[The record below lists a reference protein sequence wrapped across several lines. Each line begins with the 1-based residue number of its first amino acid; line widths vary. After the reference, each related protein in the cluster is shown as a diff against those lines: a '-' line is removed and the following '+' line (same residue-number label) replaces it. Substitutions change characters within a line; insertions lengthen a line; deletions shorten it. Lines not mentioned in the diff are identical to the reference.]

1 MFVGMPAALLL
12 HEFGSQVWHALGVLD
27 LRMAKRDRG

>member
-1 MFVGMPAALLL
+1 MFVGMPAALLAE
-12 HEFGSQVWHALGVLD
+12 HNRSALGVLD

>member
-1 MFVGMPAALLL
+1 MALTRANGEYGLCD
-12 HEFGSQVWHALGVLD
+12 HPRSALGVLD

>member
-1 MFVGMPAALLL
+1 MALTRANGEYGLVD
-12 HEFGSQVWHALGVLD
+12 HPRSALGVLD